1 MAADG
6 PRQDSGDGAA
16 VLILGQPVRDGRE
29 DDYLAWEHRI
39 IVAAARY
46 PGYRG
51 TEVKRP
57 TAVQPDW
64 VVVYT
69 FDSVPNLQNWLNS
82 STRQQLLAQ
91 AADLFD
97 GPGTRQVISKSSEI
111 NDPLVTVLV
120 TNRVD
125 DGEEQAFLDWHATMT
140 QAESRYPGFRGSE
153 VFRPIEG
160 VQDEWTTIYRFDTAE
175 HLDAWL
181 TSPERRELLD
191 RAQFGDFTIR
201 TIDQSFGNWF
211 TFGGSAAPPP
221 SNFKTSIAVWL
232 GLYPT
237 VVLLTMLTA
246 PLHLPFWLGM
256 LVGNLVSSF
265 VMSYLTMPYYGT
277 RILRWWL
284 QPSAAAP
291 QPATDIKGIAL
302 VLAVNGLWAVTFYLM
317 TVTFGLFNVQ

>member
-1 MAADG
+1 MEPARRD
-6 PRQDSGDGAA
+6 PGDGAA
-16 VLILGQPVRDGRE
+16 MLILGQPVRTGRE
-29 DDYLAWEHRI
+29 DEYLAWEQRI
-39 IVAAARY
+39 IAAAARY

-51 TEVKRP
+51 SEVNGP
-57 TAVQPDW
+57 TDVQPDW

-82 STRQQLLAQ
+82 STRQRLLAE
-91 AADLFD
+91 AEDLFD
-97 GPGTRQVISKSSEI
+97 GPGTRQVISQGTAVS
-111 NDPLVTVLV
+111 DPLVTVV
-120 TNRVD
+120 VSNRVG
-125 DGEEQAFLDWHATMT
+125 DGQEQAFLDWHTTMT
-140 QAESRYPGFRGSE
+140 EAESRYPGFRGSE

-160 VQDEWTTIYRFDTAE
+160 IQDEWTTIYRFDTAE

-181 TSPERRELLD
+181 TSPERRQLLD
-191 RAQFGDFTIR
+191 RAQFGEFTLR

-211 TFGGSAAPPP
+211 SFGGSAAPPP

-237 VVLLTMLTA
+237 VVLLSLLTA

-284 QPSAAAP
+284 QPPATAP
-291 QPATDIKGIAL
+291 QPSTDVKGIAVVL
-302 VLAVNGLWAVTFYLM
+302 VVNGLWAMTFYLM
-317 TVTFGLFNVQ
+317 TVRWGLFSVQ